1 MSNTLIDLQE
11 HIDSASTAYWRWQ
24 KAAQF
29 PDDARN
35 EEAAKEL
42 ERITNEIAL
51 LKGSEIHLQIDEAW
65 QLLKN
70 LMDNERDWSHLDR
83 IIGAVSAELRS
94 IGFHSSH
101 TGTSLLEWYRDF
113 LCDEA
118 QECLDKI
125 VPAPDLAEQV
135 EDDPAV
141 KAAKQAYERAKA
153 KATSKRVRD
162 CKE

>member
-1 MSNTLIDLQE
+1 
-11 HIDSASTAYWRWQ
+11 
-24 KAAQF
+24 
-29 PDDARN
+29 
-35 EEAAKEL
+35 
-42 ERITNEIAL
+42 

-101 TGTSLLEWYRDF
+101 TGTSLLEWYRD
-113 LCDEA
+113 LLRDEA

-153 KATSKRVRD
+153 KAYVEARKRL
-162 CKE
+162 